1 MCPKCKKDNGWE
13 TREYDDTFPK
23 CVYCG
28 YEEYSQMYK
37 RPRYKS
43 KGLQYVAVYD
53 GEYNAYKD
61 KEAVVRIVSSNSQS
75 KKGGVEYLVDCP
87 LCDQLMK
94 PKKNIMYRY
103 YCNNK
108 HKVTVNDK
116 GARLSWQ

>member
-1 MCPKCKKDNGWE
+1 M
-13 TREYDDTFPK
+13 
-23 CVYCG
+23 YCG
-28 YEEYSQMYK
+28 YEVYTKPYK
-37 RPRYKS
+37 RPRYKT
-43 KGLQYVAVYD
+43 KGLQYVAIYD
-53 GEYNAYKD
+53 GEFDAYKD
-61 KEAVVRIVSSNSQS
+61 KVATVRVVSSNSQS
-75 KKGGVEYLVDCP
+75 TKGGAEYLVSCP